1 MLKIILATHNSHKI
15 NEIKSFFNDFNAEII
30 SMNEIGVYDEIEESG
45 ESIEE
50 NALIKARWIKEKVDN
65 GIIIADDTGLFVDY
79 LNGQPGVYSARF
91 AGENATYDD
100 NNKKLLKLLEG
111 VPFEKRRAYFKTVIA
126 LINGNCEHILEGRL
140 DGYIIEKP
148 VGKNGFGYD
157 PLFYVPEIKKTLA
170 EMKTEE
176 KNKISH
182 RALALQKLKEYLKI
196 NLEGDR

>member
-30 SMNEIGVYDEIEESG
+30 SMNEIGIYDEIEENG

-111 VPFEKRRAYFKTVIA
+111 VPFEKRKAHFKTVIA
-126 LINGNCEHILEGRL
+126 IINGDSEHILEGRI

-148 VGKNGFGYD
+148 VGENGFGYD

-196 NLEGDR
+196 NLEEDR